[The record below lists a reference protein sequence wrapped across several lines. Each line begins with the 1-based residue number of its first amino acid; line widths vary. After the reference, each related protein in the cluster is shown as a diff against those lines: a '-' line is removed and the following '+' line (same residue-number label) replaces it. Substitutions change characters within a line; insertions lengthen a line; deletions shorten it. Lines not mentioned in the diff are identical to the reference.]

1 MTQATAGNL
10 AAETSGHRAVC
21 LPSQTAQD
29 SQRPEMQKRRRGDS
43 LDSLDHDRLS
53 YSRSHALP
61 RDPATDSRQT
71 THMAH
76 HTEAQSVLHASPLEL
91 WDWSHPNDLPTGDT
105 SESSRAQGGPHSVP
119 VIQSSPPTYESFPSR
134 MEEAR
139 HICSHLCIYWLPQVN
154 RQGTAWAGPQ
164 KYMGPE

>member
-1 MTQATAGNL
+1 MDIGLFVSHPKLLRTA
-10 AAETSGHRAVC
+10 R
-21 LPSQTAQD
+21 D
-29 SQRPEMQKRRRGDS
+29 QRCRRGGEETHWTMTGF
-43 LDSLDHDRLS
+43 LT
-53 YSRSHALP
+53 AE
-61 RDPATDSRQT
+61 ATPCPGTLLQT
-71 THMAH
+71 HTAH
-76 HTEAQSVLHASPLEL
+76 HTEAQSVLHARPLEL

-134 MEEAR
+134 MEEAG

-154 RQGTAWAGPQ
+154 RQGAAWAGPQ